1 MLQIEIFSDI
11 VCPWCYI
18 GKRRFER
25 AHTARPHTGL
35 AVTWRAFQLNPEMPA
50 DGIDRQ
56 RYLELKF
63 GGGDQA
69 GQVYHRIAA
78 AGAEEGIDFAFDRIR
93 RTPNTVNAHRLVRWA
108 RQQDRQDEVVESL
121 FQAYFLEG
129 LDIGEVRACERAS
142 ESERAARALYAEKA
156 PFQPPGSTEPMPAP
170 FSTAS
175 RACAKSWTKHV
186 WPTTAVSPACHA
198 LSSTVNT
205 PFPAP
210 RNRKPSSRFSTWIK
224 PRRRFR
230 RDDPERKY

>member
-1 MLQIEIFSDI
+1 MLQIEIFSAV

-56 RYLELKF
+56 QYLELKF
-63 GGGDQA
+63 GGGDRA
-69 GQVYHRIAA
+69 GQVYHRITA
-78 AGAEEGIDFAFDRIR
+78 AGAEEGIDFVFDRIR

-129 LDIGEVRACERAS
+129 LDIGDRDNLAEI
-142 ESERAARALYAEKA
+142 AARARLDRADASAFLDGVEGVREVLDETRLAYNSGVTGVPCFIVDRKYAISGA
-156 PFQPPGSTEPMPAP
+156 QEPEAFFPLFDLDQTPAP
-170 FSTAS
+170 
-175 RACAKSWTKHV
+175 V
-186 WPTTAVSPACHA
+186 PAG
-198 LSSTVNT
+198 
-205 PFPAP
+205 
-210 RNRKPSSRFSTWIK
+210 
-224 PRRRFR
+224 
-230 RDDPERKY
+230 

>member
-1 MLQIEIFSDI
+1 MLQIEIFSDV

-25 AHTARPHTGL
+25 AHMARPHTGL

-129 LDIGEVRACERAS
+129 LDIGHRDNLAEI
-142 ESERAARALYAEKA
+142 AARAGLD
-156 PFQPPGSTEPMPAP
+156 
-170 FSTAS
+170 
-175 RACAKSWTKHV
+175 RADAGAFLDGVEGVREVLDETRLAYNSGITGVPCFIV
-186 WPTTAVSPACHA
+186 
-198 LSSTVNT
+198 
-205 PFPAP
+205 
-210 RNRKPSSRFSTWIK
+210 
-224 PRRRFR
+224 
-230 RDDPERKY
+230 DRKYAISGAQEPEAFFPLFDLDQTAGPVPAG

>member
-1 MLQIEIFSDI
+1 MLQIEIFSDV

-129 LDIGEVRACERAS
+129 LDIGDRDNLAEIAALAGLDRAD
-142 ESERAARALYAEKA
+142 ARAFLDSVEGVREVLDETRLAYNSGITGV
-156 PFQPPGSTEPMPAP
+156 PCFI
-170 FSTAS
+170 
-175 RACAKSWTKHV
+175 V
-186 WPTTAVSPACHA
+186 
-198 LSSTVNT
+198 
-205 PFPAP
+205 
-210 RNRKPSSRFSTWIK
+210 
-224 PRRRFR
+224 
-230 RDDPERKY
+230 DRKYAISGAQEPEAFFPLLDLDQTAWPIPAE

>member
-1 MLQIEIFSDI
+1 MMLQIEIFSDV

-129 LDIGEVRACERAS
+129 LDIGDRDNLAEI
-142 ESERAARALYAEKA
+142 AARAGLDRAD
-156 PFQPPGSTEPMPAP
+156 
-170 FSTAS
+170 AS
-175 RACAKSWTKHV
+175 AFLDGVEGVREVLDETRLAYNSGITGVPCFIV
-186 WPTTAVSPACHA
+186 
-198 LSSTVNT
+198 
-205 PFPAP
+205 
-210 RNRKPSSRFSTWIK
+210 
-224 PRRRFR
+224 
-230 RDDPERKY
+230 DRKYAISGAQEPEAFFPLFDLD

>member
-1 MLQIEIFSDI
+1 MMLQIEIFSDV

-50 DGIDRQ
+50 DSIDRQ

-69 GQVYHRIAA
+69 GQVYHRIAT

-129 LDIGEVRACERAS
+129 LDIGDRDNLAEIAALAGLDRAD
-142 ESERAARALYAEKA
+142 ARAFLDSVEGVREVLDETRLAYNSGITGV
-156 PFQPPGSTEPMPAP
+156 PCFI
-170 FSTAS
+170 
-175 RACAKSWTKHV
+175 V
-186 WPTTAVSPACHA
+186 
-198 LSSTVNT
+198 
-205 PFPAP
+205 
-210 RNRKPSSRFSTWIK
+210 
-224 PRRRFR
+224 
-230 RDDPERKY
+230 DRKYAISGAQEPEAFFPLFDLD

>member
-1 MLQIEIFSDI
+1 MLQIEIFSDV

-129 LDIGEVRACERAS
+129 LDIGDRDNLAEI
-142 ESERAARALYAEKA
+142 AARAGLDRAD
-156 PFQPPGSTEPMPAP
+156 
-170 FSTAS
+170 AS
-175 RACAKSWTKHV
+175 AFLDGVEGVREVLDETRLAYNSGITGVPCFIV
-186 WPTTAVSPACHA
+186 
-198 LSSTVNT
+198 
-205 PFPAP
+205 
-210 RNRKPSSRFSTWIK
+210 
-224 PRRRFR
+224 
-230 RDDPERKY
+230 DRKYAISGAQEPEAFFPLFDLDQTAAPVTAG

>member
-1 MLQIEIFSDI
+1 MLSALG
-11 VCPWCYI
+11 VTSAS
-18 GKRRFER
+18 GGLNGR
-25 AHTARPHTGL
+25 ARRPHTGL

-78 AGAEEGIDFAFDRIR
+78 AGAEEGIDFAFGRIR

-129 LDIGEVRACERAS
+129 LDIGDRDNLAEI
-142 ESERAARALYAEKA
+142 AARAGLDRADAGAFLDGVEGVREILDETRLAYNSGITGVPCFIVDRKYAISGA
-156 PFQPPGSTEPMPAP
+156 QEPEAFVPLFDLDQTPAP
-170 FSTAS
+170 
-175 RACAKSWTKHV
+175 V
-186 WPTTAVSPACHA
+186 PAG
-198 LSSTVNT
+198 
-205 PFPAP
+205 
-210 RNRKPSSRFSTWIK
+210 
-224 PRRRFR
+224 
-230 RDDPERKY
+230 

>member
-1 MLQIEIFSDI
+1 MLQIEIFSDV

-108 RQQDRQDEVVESL
+108 RQQDRQDDVVESL

-129 LDIGEVRACERAS
+129 LDIGDRDNLAEI
-142 ESERAARALYAEKA
+142 AARAGLDRAD
-156 PFQPPGSTEPMPAP
+156 
-170 FSTAS
+170 AS
-175 RACAKSWTKHV
+175 AFLDGVEGVREVLDETRLAYNSGITGVPCFIV
-186 WPTTAVSPACHA
+186 
-198 LSSTVNT
+198 
-205 PFPAP
+205 
-210 RNRKPSSRFSTWIK
+210 
-224 PRRRFR
+224 
-230 RDDPERKY
+230 DRKYAISGAQEPEAFFPLFDLDQTPGPVPAG

>member
-1 MLQIEIFSDI
+1 MLQIEIFSDV

-129 LDIGEVRACERAS
+129 LDIGDRDNLAEI
-142 ESERAARALYAEKA
+142 AARAGLDRAD
-156 PFQPPGSTEPMPAP
+156 
-170 FSTAS
+170 AS
-175 RACAKSWTKHV
+175 AFLDGVEGVREVLDETRLAYNSGITGVPCFIV
-186 WPTTAVSPACHA
+186 
-198 LSSTVNT
+198 
-205 PFPAP
+205 
-210 RNRKPSSRFSTWIK
+210 
-224 PRRRFR
+224 
-230 RDDPERKY
+230 DRKYAISGAQEPEAFFPLFDLD

>member
-1 MLQIEIFSDI
+1 MLQIEIFSDV

-93 RTPNTVNAHRLVRWA
+93 RTPNTVSAHRLVRWA

-129 LDIGEVRACERAS
+129 LDIGDRDNLAEI
-142 ESERAARALYAEKA
+142 AARAGLDRADASAFLDGVEGVREVLDETRLAYNSGITGVPCFIVDRKYAISGA
-156 PFQPPGSTEPMPAP
+156 QEPEAFFPLFDLEHAPAP
-170 FSTAS
+170 
-175 RACAKSWTKHV
+175 V
-186 WPTTAVSPACHA
+186 PA
-198 LSSTVNT
+198 
-205 PFPAP
+205 
-210 RNRKPSSRFSTWIK
+210 
-224 PRRRFR
+224 
-230 RDDPERKY
+230 E

>member
-1 MLQIEIFSDI
+1 MLQIEIFSDV

-108 RQQDRQDEVVESL
+108 RQQDRQDDVVESL

-129 LDIGEVRACERAS
+129 LDIGDRDNLAEI
-142 ESERAARALYAEKA
+142 AARAGLDRAD
-156 PFQPPGSTEPMPAP
+156 
-170 FSTAS
+170 AS
-175 RACAKSWTKHV
+175 AFLDGVEGVREVLDETRLAYNSGITGVPCFIV
-186 WPTTAVSPACHA
+186 
-198 LSSTVNT
+198 
-205 PFPAP
+205 
-210 RNRKPSSRFSTWIK
+210 
-224 PRRRFR
+224 
-230 RDDPERKY
+230 DRKYAISGAQEPEAFFPLFDLD

>member
-1 MLQIEIFSDI
+1 MMLQIEIFSDV

-69 GQVYHRIAA
+69 GHVYHRIAA

-108 RQQDRQDEVVESL
+108 LQQDRQDEAVESL

-129 LDIGEVRACERAS
+129 LDIGDRDN
-142 ESERAARALYAEKA
+142 LAEIA
-156 PFQPPGSTEPMPAP
+156 
-170 FSTAS
+170 
-175 RACAKSWTKHV
+175 ACAGLDRADASAFLDGVEGVREVLDETRLAYNSGMTGV
-186 WPTTAVSPACHA
+186 PCFIV
-198 LSSTVNT
+198 
-205 PFPAP
+205 
-210 RNRKPSSRFSTWIK
+210 
-224 PRRRFR
+224 
-230 RDDPERKY
+230 DRKYAISGAQ

>member
-1 MLQIEIFSDI
+1 MLQIEIFSDV

-25 AHTARPHTGL
+25 AHTARPHTVL

-129 LDIGEVRACERAS
+129 LDIGDRDNLAEI
-142 ESERAARALYAEKA
+142 AARAGLDRAD
-156 PFQPPGSTEPMPAP
+156 
-170 FSTAS
+170 AS
-175 RACAKSWTKHV
+175 AFLDGVEGVREVLDETRLAYNSGITGVPCFIVDRKY
-186 WPTTAVSPACHA
+186 A
-198 LSSTVNT
+198 LSL
-205 PFPAP
+205 
-210 RNRKPSSRFSTWIK
+210 IHI
-224 PRRRFR
+224 
-230 RDDPERKY
+230 

>member
-1 MLQIEIFSDI
+1 MLQIEIFSDV

-129 LDIGEVRACERAS
+129 LDIGDRDNLAEI
-142 ESERAARALYAEKA
+142 AARAGLDRAD
-156 PFQPPGSTEPMPAP
+156 
-170 FSTAS
+170 AS
-175 RACAKSWTKHV
+175 AFLDGVEGVREVLDETRLAYNSGITGVPCFIV
-186 WPTTAVSPACHA
+186 
-198 LSSTVNT
+198 
-205 PFPAP
+205 
-210 RNRKPSSRFSTWIK
+210 
-224 PRRRFR
+224 
-230 RDDPERKY
+230 DRKYAISGAQEPEAFFQLFDLIKAGAGSGGMIQNKNT

>member
-1 MLQIEIFSDI
+1 MLQIEIFSDV

-129 LDIGEVRACERAS
+129 LDIGDRDNLS
-142 ESERAARALYAEKA
+142 EIAARAGLDRAD
-156 PFQPPGSTEPMPAP
+156 
-170 FSTAS
+170 AS
-175 RACAKSWTKHV
+175 
-186 WPTTAVSPACHA
+186 A
-198 LSSTVNT
+198 LLDGVEGVREVLDETRLAYNSGITGV
-205 PFPAP
+205 PCF
-210 RNRKPSSRFSTWIK
+210 IV
-224 PRRRFR
+224 
-230 RDDPERKY
+230 DRKYAISGAQEPEAFFPLFDLDQTPTPVPAG

>member
-1 MLQIEIFSDI
+1 MLQIEIFSDV

-56 RYLELKF
+56 RYLEFKF

-93 RTPNTVNAHRLVRWA
+93 RTPNTVSAHRLVRWA

-129 LDIGEVRACERAS
+129 LDIGDRDNLAEI
-142 ESERAARALYAEKA
+142 AARAGLDRAD
-156 PFQPPGSTEPMPAP
+156 
-170 FSTAS
+170 AS
-175 RACAKSWTKHV
+175 AFLDGVEGVREVLDETRLAYNSGITGVPCFIV
-186 WPTTAVSPACHA
+186 
-198 LSSTVNT
+198 
-205 PFPAP
+205 
-210 RNRKPSSRFSTWIK
+210 
-224 PRRRFR
+224 
-230 RDDPERKY
+230 DRKYAISGAQEPEAFFPLLDLDQTAAPVPAV

>member
-1 MLQIEIFSDI
+1 MLQIEIFSDV

-108 RQQDRQDEVVESL
+108 RQQGRQNEVVESL

-129 LDIGEVRACERAS
+129 LDIGEVGLIICFDPKR
-142 ESERAARALYAEKA
+142 
-156 PFQPPGSTEPMPAP
+156 G
-170 FSTAS
+170 
-175 RACAKSWTKHV
+175 
-186 WPTTAVSPACHA
+186 
-198 LSSTVNT
+198 
-205 PFPAP
+205 
-210 RNRKPSSRFSTWIK
+210 
-224 PRRRFR
+224 
-230 RDDPERKY
+230 RD